1 MEEVILILIKR
12 FILIIMLTLMCVQTW
27 AADFI
32 PSKSA
37 ALKTIEWS
45 SPAMKKRFSGF
56 FKDLINKP
64 YDALTLKIQLDQ
76 VAKELFTN
84 GYFSAEVKPDLS
96 GNDNEV
102 NVKITIVLHERINFE
117 FIGNTVF
124 SHQELHAKILDK
136 IKNEFSKIDVQ
147 NLADFISD
155 QYEDAGFYQTSVTYY
170 QNQGA
175 DLEKTPVTNYF
186 FVINEGIKIKIRD
199 VIYRG
204 NLYLKNEDIQKVQD
218 KTGTALAK
226 GGYYDRKYFDE
237 FSDILKKEYLSRGF
251 VFVEIS
257 KPRIMTNDDDDSVTI
272 EYGITE
278 KQQVMLRR
286 ITFDQIPENLI
297 AKVKESLTN
306 KEGAPVNIPELENDL
321 RKMIIYFQS
330 EGYYFATITNL
341 NANSLLVYDKS
352 YVFVELHP
360 EISLER
366 QICYNEA
373 IINGNLKTKSEVIS
387 REIEKRDFF
396 TSHEMSIVKGDL
408 ITPDKLESLRQRLS
422 GLNLFSSLRITPY
435 MMYEVENIGCAK
447 TNLVIQVK
455 EKDFGLVEVAPGY
468 RTDLGEKLSTGVTY
482 NNLLGTNK
490 SISLRL
496 QGNLRTNLDGF
507 DDKRRSEDKNLFEY
521 LARASFTEPYLFH
534 QYLKTQ
540 VEFEVSSEYQ
550 RIRFYGFDADVLR
563 LSPQFSKTF
572 TKWFSAS
579 VRYQYEKIVQF
590 DATELKDNDN
600 FNIGG
605 ITPTLTFDFRDDPI
619 NPRKGAFF
627 TLSSE
632 WANSNFGSM
641 KQTDLE
647 VNFIK
652 VISRN
657 RFYIPV
663 GDFTLALSLA
673 AGYQK
678 NFAEDILKDS
688 NGNPILNA
696 NGVPKTHGYIPS
708 IKVFRLDG
716 YDEIRGYDDGEINR
730 LLNGTPIGE
739 VIVQNEAYFTAFKF
753 EPRYNI
759 TDAVQV
765 GVFFDAG
772 RVFVDNF
779 KPTKLRTSIGAGLKY
794 LTPVGSLDFDYG
806 FKLQRKTYPDQN
818 RDSVGRFHLSIG
830 FF

>member
-1 MEEVILILIKR
+1 MKR
-12 FILIIMLTLMCVQTW
+12 FILIILVMFVCAQTW
-27 AADFI
+27 AAEFI
-32 PSKSA
+32 PSKNA
-37 ALKTIEWS
+37 NLKTIAWS
-45 SPAMKKRFSGF
+45 TPAMKKRFGGF

-64 YDALTLKIQLDQ
+64 YDALTLKIQLDT
-76 VAKELFTN
+76 VTKELFTN
-84 GYFSAEVKPDLS
+84 GYFSAEVKPEIS

-102 NVKITIVLHERINFE
+102 NVKINIVLHERINFE
-117 FIGNTVF
+117 FRGNTVF
-124 SHQELHAKILDK
+124 SHQELRTKILDK
-136 IKNEFSKIDVQ
+136 IKNEFGKIDVQ

-155 QYEDAGFYQTSVTYY
+155 RYEDAGFYQTTVTYY

-186 FVINEGIKIKIRD
+186 FVISEGIKIKIRD
-199 VIYRG
+199 IIYRG
-204 NLYLKNEDIQKVQD
+204 NSYLKNGDIQKVLD
-218 KTGTALAK
+218 KTGTPLAK
-226 GGYYDRKYFDE
+226 GGWYDRKYFDE
-237 FSDILKKEYLSRGF
+237 FSDILKKEYLSHGF

-257 KPRIMTNDDDDSVTI
+257 RPRVVTNDEDDSVTI

-278 KQQVMLRR
+278 KQQVLLKQ
-286 ITFDQIPENLI
+286 ITFAQVPENL
-297 AKVKESLTN
+297 ASKVKDKLVN
-306 KEGAPVNIPELENDL
+306 KEGQPVNIPELENDL

-330 EGYYFATITNL
+330 EGYYFASITNL
-341 NANSLLVYDKS
+341 NSSTLLVYDKS
-352 YVFVELHP
+352 YAFVELHP
-360 EISLER
+360 EISLDR
-366 QICYNEA
+366 QICFNEA
-373 IINGNLKTKSEVIS
+373 IINGNVKTKSEVIS
-387 REIEKRDFF
+387 REIAKRDFF
-396 TSHEMSIVKGDL
+396 TSHEMSIVQGDL
-408 ITPDKLESLRQRLS
+408 ITPEKLESLRQRLS

-435 MMYEVENIGCAK
+435 MMYEAENTGCAK

-455 EKDFGLVEVAPGY
+455 EKDFGLIEIAPGY
-468 RTDLGEKLSTGVTY
+468 RTDLGKKLSTGVTY
-482 NNLLGTNK
+482 NNLFGTNK
-490 SISLRL
+490 SLSLRL
-496 QGNLRTNLDGF
+496 QGNLRDNLTGF
-507 DDKRRSEDKNLFEY
+507 DDRRRNEDKNLFEY
-521 LARASFTEPYLFH
+521 LTRASFTEPYLFH
-534 QYLKTQ
+534 DYLKTQ
-540 VEFEVSSEYQ
+540 LEFEVSTEYQ

-590 DATELKDNDN
+590 DATESKDNDN

-605 ITPTLTFDFRDDPI
+605 VTPTLTFDFRDDPI

-641 KQTDLE
+641 KQADLE

-652 VISRN
+652 LISRN
-657 RFYIPV
+657 RFYIPM

-678 NFAEDILKDS
+678 NFAEDVLKD
-688 NGNPILNA
+688 GTGKVILNA
-696 NGVPKTHGYIPS
+696 NGVPKTRGYIPS

-739 VIVQNEAYFTAFKF
+739 IIVQNEAYFTALKF

-759 TDAVQV
+759 TDAIQL

-779 KPTKLRTSIGAGLKY
+779 EPTKLRTSVGAGLKY

-806 FKLQRKTYPDQN
+806 FKLQRKTYPDQS